1 MIYIIDHKDSFTYN
15 LVHLLSNFD
24 KVYVSDFSNINNL
37 KLKKSKLIVLSPG
50 PGEPKNYPET
60 SDYIQKA

>member
-1 MIYIIDHKDSFTYN
+1 MIYIVDHQDSFTYN

-24 KVYVSDFSNINNL
+24 KVYVSNYSNINYSEL
-37 KLKKSKLIVLSPG
+37 RKSKVIVLSPG

-60 SDYIQKA
+60 SSLYKK